1 VDTKQVDEERQKYTN
16 LDPDKLVNAYGFGRY
31 QMFGYFLCE
40 WMNFF
45 YSAALYVMPY
55 VEPNP
60 MLECIYQN
68 ESFAVDASCWIIPNN
83 HSLEG
88 VCGVAKD
95 TTLIAKDPYHSTTL
109 IKEFEINCSPFVWK
123 EAGLTAFTV

>member
-1 VDTKQVDEERQKYTN
+1 
-16 LDPDKLVNAYGFGRY
+16 
-31 QMFGYFLCE
+31 
-40 WMNFF
+40 
-45 YSAALYVMPY
+45 MPY

-68 ESFAVDASCWIIPNN
+68 ESFAVDASCWIMPNN

-95 TTLIAKDPYHSTTL
+95 TTLMWNNTNVD
-109 IKEFEINCSPFVWK
+109 INVCRRIGPPPEEKRETIGAVVRSPEMLKLLGINGFVQ
-123 EAGLTAFTV
+123 